1 MNQQQI
7 QEVIYS
13 IREVYECSN
22 FTIDEFTTILIGA
35 GFKSKERSLIIR
47 RSLMWGYI
55 IKIQCYETLNYKI
68 VDIDKAIRT
77 HTLHHG
83 RHRKPQTFKKD

>member
-68 VDIDKAIRT
+68 VDIDKAKRT

-83 RHRKPQTFKKD
+83 RHRKI